1 MPKAKRPGVPCGR
14 HHLHVYI
21 SGLCD
26 RVAETNAA
34 SATDNATESST
45 APSITALPCLGCED
59 ESQEFSKLVQGH
71 LLCRIIRIH
80 PVNNHDI

>member
-1 MPKAKRPGVPCGR
+1 MYTFQASVIEWQKRTLLQPLTTPQKAVQ
-14 HHLHVYI
+14 HL
-21 SGLCD
+21 
-26 RVAETNAA
+26 
-34 SATDNATESST
+34 
-45 APSITALPCLGCED
+45 SITALPCLGCED